1 MVRQV
6 RLPSGETVPALGLG
20 TWRMGEEA
28 RERAREVAAVR
39 FALELGMTLVDTA
52 EMYGE
57 GGSEEMVGEALA
69 EGALRD
75 RAFLV
80 SKVYPH
86 NASRAGVLA
95 ACERSLKRLR
105 TDRID
110 LYLLHWRGGV
120 PLPETVA
127 GFESLRRA
135 GKIRQWGVSNFD
147 VDDMEEL
154 LEAGGSACAANQV
167 LYNVARRGP
176 EHDLLPW
183 LEARGIPLMAYS
195 PVEQGRLPRGGAL
208 DAVANRLGATPFQAA
223 LAFALRRPDVI
234 AIPKASD
241 ADHLR
246 ENRAALDLALR
257 PEDLA
262 AIDAE
267 FPPPRRKQPLEMI

>member
-183 LEARGIPLMAYS
+183 L
-195 PVEQGRLPRGGAL
+195 RLGESLSWPTAPWSRGGFP
-208 DAVANRLGATPFQAA
+208 GAAPSTRWRTGSAPRPSRRRWPSPFAG
-223 LAFALRRPDVI
+223 RT
-234 AIPKASD
+234 
-241 ADHLR
+241 
-246 ENRAALDLALR
+246 
-257 PEDLA
+257 
-262 AIDAE
+262 
-267 FPPPRRKQPLEMI
+267 